1 MERRRKEQVKSRW
14 ECFPRRAKLKV
25 RQSENL
31 LRIIAYW
38 LWKKKL
44 NLNIHREKDLRCNAN
59 TRTDG
64 LYVCIKIWHFLNR
77 NLQVCV
83 Y

>member
-14 ECFPRRAKLKV
+14 ECFPRRGKLKV
-25 RQSENL
+25 RQNENL
-31 LRIIAYW
+31 LRIISHW

-44 NLNIHREKDLRCNAN
+44 NLNIHREKDLRCNAT

-64 LYVCIKIWHFLNR
+64 LYVCIKICHFLNR
-77 NLQVCV
+77 NLQVCE